1 MELEQLK
8 LKIKT
13 LIIDECEKEDDFE
26 PHEIIDDEPLFGRK
40 SRINLDSLDG
50 LQLALVLKQQYGLK
64 IEGSRQTRKHLESV
78 NTIVALINSTQQ
90 EIHG

>member
-8 LKIKT
+8 LTIKT
-13 LIIDECEKEDDFE
+13 LILEECEKDDDFNAE
-26 PHEIIDDEPLFGRK
+26 EILDIEPLFGNK

-50 LQLALVLKQQYGLK
+50 LQLAMALKKKYGLQ

-78 NTIVALINSTQQ
+78 ETIVALIVDKGQ
-90 EIHG
+90 